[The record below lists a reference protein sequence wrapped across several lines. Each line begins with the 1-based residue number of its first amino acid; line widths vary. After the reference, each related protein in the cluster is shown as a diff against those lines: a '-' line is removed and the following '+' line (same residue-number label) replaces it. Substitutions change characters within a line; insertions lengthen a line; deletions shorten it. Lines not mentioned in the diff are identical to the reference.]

1 MAKSEHSKKMKK
13 NRKTQKLAP
22 KRKTSKS
29 PALKKAAKKG
39 RKAKEATSK
48 KELKKAKGSE
58 KSQAAQKAED
68 PKNQDSNDA
77 NQGKEKAPILR
88 GEPELD
94 VSSLYFRDISEYRI
108 LTASEEKSAFEDMEK
123 ILREAWKNALE
134 VPQIHPDFSYVI
146 KDVLKANLGRIHEAA
161 RTYAA
166 REGDPEVQKIL
177 RSKAPG
183 MFSHRNRFSNTLMRI
198 DPDLIILDG
207 VITKFSRYL
216 KPGKIPPPQG
226 DTPKDPK
233 RKTLSSKDLNAKQLA
248 ALREKNKLT
257 RKYRRIIT
265 NKRNAFLAANLKL
278 VISVAKKYRGHS
290 LTFDDMIQEGNMGLM
305 TAIGRFD
312 HRLGYKF
319 STYATWWIRQSITRA
334 LSVKDRTIRLP
345 VHLHEIYYRVRRVTS
360 DLKEKLS
367 RNPTPEEVAEA
378 ASLRPDQIKDYSH
391 LFVEPESLDAG
402 HDSDDDR
409 TLGEFIPDGE
419 TVPSDEATE
428 HFRLSDEIQDLLK
441 TLTPREEDI
450 LRRRFGIGQAR
461 DYTLQEIAERYHLT
475 RERIRQIEAKGLE
488 KLRRPNRKRKL
499 EEFNREMNY

>member
-1 MAKSEHSKKMKK
+1 MEKQTVKAVKKK
-13 NRKTQKLAP
+13 QQP
-22 KRKTSKS
+22 
-29 PALKKAAKKG
+29 LKEV
-39 RKAKEATSK
+39 KEAKPVKLGKTKKHLDSKESESNEKGTSVAAANGQDG
-48 KELKKAKGSE
+48 ETTTPAPVAKASE
-58 KSQAAQKAED
+58 DTE
-68 PKNQDSNDA
+68 
-77 NQGKEKAPILR
+77 I
-88 GEPELD
+88 D
-94 VSSLYFRDISEYRI
+94 VSALYFRDISEYKI
-108 LTASEEKSAFEDMEK
+108 LTASEEKAAFEEMET
-123 ILREAWKNALE
+123 ILREAWSHILE
-134 VPQIHPDFSYVI
+134 VPQIHGEFANVI

-177 RSKAPG
+177 RAKSAG
-183 MFSHRNRFSNTLMRI
+183 MYTHRKRFSNTLMRI

-207 VITKFSRYL
+207 VALNYSRF
-216 KPGKIPPPQG
+216 
-226 DTPKDPK
+226 
-233 RKTLSSKDLNAKQLA
+233 AKQLLRPKA
-248 ALREKNKLT
+248 DDEMSEEEKLYSQKYEMLDHLAAKPLNALREKLKVI
-257 RKYRRIIT
+257 RKFRRLIT

-345 VHLHEIYYRVRRVTS
+345 VHLHEIYYRVRRVTA

-367 RNPTPEEVAEA
+367 RNPTAEEVAKA

-402 HDSDDDR
+402 FDPSDDR
-409 TLGEFIPDGE
+409 TLGEFIPDTE
-419 TVPSDEATE
+419 LVPSDEVTE
-428 HFRLSDEIQDLLK
+428 HSRLSGEIKDLLK

-450 LRRRFGIGQAR
+450 LRRRFGIGQGR

-475 RERIRQIEAKGLE
+475 RERIHQIEAKGLE

-499 EEFNREMNY
+499 EEYCEEFFS

>member
-1 MAKSEHSKKMKK
+1 MT
-13 NRKTQKLAP
+13 KTPQP
-22 KRKTSKS
+22 Q
-29 PALKKAAKKG
+29 KKAAKKLQAKPAANSKKTG
-39 RKAKEATSK
+39 TAKLKAKAKVAETQTPAPVKGAKKSGKGKNAAGTDAQAQPAAAATP
-48 KELKKAKGSE
+48 AV
-58 KSQAAQKAED
+58 AVV
-68 PKNQDSNDA
+68 
-77 NQGKEKAPILR
+77 R
-88 GEPELD
+88 GDTELD

-108 LTASEEKSAFEDMEK
+108 LSATEEKAAFEEMEQ
-123 ILREAWKNALE
+123 ILRDAWSHALE
-134 VPQIHPDFSYVI
+134 VPQIHADFSNVI

-183 MFSHRNRFSNTLMRI
+183 MYQQRVRFSNTLMRI

-207 VITKFSRYL
+207 VISLFEKHALGAFAQME
-216 KPGKIPPPQG
+216 PQEPVSP
-226 DTPKDPK
+226 DRPMPTII
-233 RKTLSSKDLNAKQLA
+233 RTLTAKQTQQLKEQ
-248 ALREKNKLT
+248 LKSI
-257 RKYRRIIT
+257 RRHRMLIT
-265 NKRNAFLAANLKL
+265 KKRNAFLAANLKL

-345 VHLHEIYYRVRRVTS
+345 VHLHEIYYRVRRVTA

-419 TVPSDEATE
+419 LVPSDEATE
-428 HFRLSDEIQDLLK
+428 HFRLSEEIKELLK

-450 LRRRFGIGQAR
+450 LRRRFGIGQGR

-488 KLRRPNRKRKL
+488 KLRRPNRRRRL
-499 EEFNREMNY
+499 EEYDREIV